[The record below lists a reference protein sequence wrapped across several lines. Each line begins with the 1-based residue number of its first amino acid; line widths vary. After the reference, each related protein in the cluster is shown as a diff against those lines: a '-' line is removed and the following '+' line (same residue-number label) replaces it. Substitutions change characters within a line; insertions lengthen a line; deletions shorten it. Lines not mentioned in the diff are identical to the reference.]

1 MRFAQRVEGIQ
12 PSATVA
18 VGNKAAMLRQ
28 NGIDIIDL
36 SVGEPDFKT
45 PENIV
50 KVAKKSLDSGDH
62 GYTSSKGILELRNA
76 ISKYF
81 SSKCG
86 LEYGSDEII
95 VTPGA
100 KQALFEAI
108 MTIIDEGDE
117 AIVLT
122 PAWVSYEPIIS
133 MAGGKITRV
142 DLEPYGFQLAPAMS
156 KLKETISSKTKLIVI
171 NSPSNPTG
179 AVYSREALEGVR
191 DLVVDND
198 VMVISDEIYKEITYI
213 SEYTS
218 IGSIEGMRD
227 RTVTVN
233 GFSKAYAMTGWRLG
247 YMGAPANLIKQAAK
261 VHSHTV
267 TCATNMV
274 QHAGIEALLNT
285 DKSVEKMVSSFKE
298 RRDLILQLLSKNG
311 IDILTPDG
319 AFYVMIPVGEN
330 GIEWCERAIEEA
342 HVAMVPGEAFGAPK
356 YARIS
361 YANSVEN
368 IEESIERLCS
378 NGLI

>member
-1 MRFAQRVEGIQ
+1 MKFARRVEQIQ

-18 VGNKAAMLRQ
+18 VGNKASMLKQ
-28 NGIDIIDL
+28 KGIDIIDL

-62 GYTSSKGILELRNA
+62 GYTSSKGILELRGS

-81 SSKCG
+81 SSKCE
-86 LEYGSDEII
+86 LEYGPEEII

-108 MTIIDEGDE
+108 MTIIQEGDE

-133 MAGGKITRV
+133 MAGGEITRV
-142 DLEPYGFQLAPAMS
+142 DLEPYEFQLGPAIS
-156 KLKETISSKTKLIVI
+156 ELKETISSKTKLIVI

-179 AVYSREALEGVR
+179 AVYSRQALEGVR
-191 DLVVDND
+191 DLAVDND
-198 VMVISDEIYKEITYI
+198 VMVISDEIYKEITYAP
-213 SEYTS
+213 EYTS
-218 IGSIEGMRD
+218 MGAIEGMGD

-247 YMGAPANLIKQAAK
+247 YMGAPQGLIKQAAK
-261 VHSHTV
+261 IHSHTV

-274 QHAGIEALLNT
+274 QRAGIEALENT
-285 DKSVEKMVSSFKE
+285 EDAVREMVSSFRQ
-298 RRDLILQLLSKNG
+298 RRDFILQLLSDNG
-311 IDILTPDG
+311 VDILSPNG
-319 AFYVMIPVGEN
+319 AFYVMIPVDGN
-330 GIEWCERAIEEA
+330 GVEWCEKSIEEA
-342 HVAMVPGEAFGAPK
+342 HVAMVPGEAFGAPG

-361 YANSVEN
+361 YANSMEN
-368 IEESIERLCS
+368 IEDAIERLCA

>member
-1 MRFAQRVEGIQ
+1 MKFARRVEQIQ

-18 VGNKAAMLRQ
+18 VGNKASMLKQ
-28 NGIDIIDL
+28 KGIDIIDL

-62 GYTSSKGILELRNA
+62 GYTSSKGILELRGS

-81 SSKCG
+81 SSKCE
-86 LEYGSDEII
+86 LEYGPEEII

-108 MTIIDEGDE
+108 MTIIQEGDE

-133 MAGGKITRV
+133 MAGGEITRV
-142 DLEPYGFQLAPAMS
+142 DLEPYGFQLAPAIS
-156 KLKETISSKTKLIVI
+156 KLKETISSRTKLIVI

-179 AVYSREALEGVR
+179 AVYSQKALEGVR
-191 DLVVDND
+191 DLAVDND
-198 VMVISDEIYKEITYI
+198 VMVISDEIYKEITY
-213 SEYTS
+213 SPEYTS

-247 YMGAPANLIKQAAK
+247 YMGAPQSLIKQAAK
-261 VHSHTV
+261 IHSHTV

-274 QHAGIEALLNT
+274 QRAGIEALENT
-285 DKSVEKMVSSFKE
+285 EDAVREMVSYFRQ
-298 RRDLILQLLSKNG
+298 RRDFILQLLSDNG
-311 IDILTPDG
+311 VDILSPNG
-319 AFYVMIPVGEN
+319 AFYVMIPVDGN
-330 GIEWCERAIEEA
+330 GVEWCEKSIEEA
-342 HVAMVPGEAFGAPK
+342 HVAMVPGEAFGAPG

-361 YANSVEN
+361 YANSMEN
-368 IEESIERLCS
+368 IEDAIERLCA